1 MIIQTVLR
9 NHIKFLNELHEH
21 NDSIGATIRQNTD
34 VARMLAKGFH
44 RLADR
49 DRKTVSKVLLAE
61 VSKQLKIDVTTV
73 TTIVEQL
80 HYTSAIGIVST
91 TESDVYDLVFNV
103 DLLHMIERLKQR
115 YTEVA
120 SIMA

>member
-1 MIIQTVLR
+1 MLIQKVLK
-9 NHIKFLNELHEH
+9 NHIKFINELSQC
-21 NDSIGATIRQNTD
+21 NDSIVATVRQNTD
-34 VARMLAKGFH
+34 VARLLAKGFH
-44 RLADR
+44 MLSER
-49 DRKTVSKVLLAE
+49 DRKTVSKVLITE
-61 VSKQLKIDVTTV
+61 VSKQLKTDVTTV

-103 DLLHMIERLKQR
+103 DLHQMIERLKQR
-115 YTEVA
+115 YTEVE

>member
-1 MIIQTVLR
+1 MLIQKVLK
-9 NHIKFLNELHEH
+9 NHIKFVNELSQC
-21 NDSIGATIRQNTD
+21 NDSIVATVRQNTD
-34 VARMLAKGFH
+34 VARLLAKGFH
-44 RLADR
+44 LLSER
-49 DRKTVSKVLLAE
+49 DRKTVSKVLITE
-61 VSKQLKIDVTTV
+61 VSKQLKTDVMTV

-103 DLLHMIERLKQR
+103 DLHHMIERLKQR
-115 YTEVA
+115 YTEVE